1 MSYSIVLSRRAER
14 DLRRLP
20 AEIVRRV
27 AVTRQELA
35 QDPRPPGA
43 AKLSG
48 SDEWR
53 IRLGDYRI
61 RFLIDDEA
69 RRITVTRI
77 GHRRDVYRQQ

>member
-1 MSYSIVLSRRAER
+1 MSYAIVLTRRAER

-20 AEIVRRV
+20 VEVVKRV
-27 AVTRQELA
+27 AAVRQELA

-53 IRLGDYRI
+53 IRIGDYRI

-69 RRITVTRI
+69 RTVTLTRL
-77 GHRRDVYRQQ
+77 GHRREVYRQ

>member
-1 MSYSIVLSRRAER
+1 MSYTIVVTRRAER

-20 AEIVRRV
+20 VEVVKRV
-27 AVTRQELA
+27 AAVRQELA

-53 IRLGDYRI
+53 IRIGDYRI

-69 RRITVTRI
+69 RTVTLTRL
-77 GHRRDVYRQQ
+77 GHRREVYRQ

>member
-20 AEIVRRV
+20 AEVVRRV
-27 AVTRQELA
+27 AAARQELV

-48 SDEWR
+48 SEEWR
-53 IRLGDYRI
+53 IRIGDYRV

-69 RRITVTRI
+69 RQITITRI
-77 GHRRDVYRQQ
+77 GHRRDIYRQ